1 MRRVEIQPRPRPAR
15 CNPRFPLALAALAA
29 AALLASLAPSA
40 AVAAPAPGDPA
51 EPPPPQTQRSS
62 GPGFAFG
69 APKGYFVI
77 KAGWLLP
84 RAESDI
90 YTFNAEQLTL
100 GLDSYNAPMFG
111 MDIGVVVNDRVDVVF
126 GFEFSSTAPASEF
139 RDFVDEFDAPIV
151 QQTRLRQAPLTA
163 GVRVNLVSRGRGV
176 GNYAWV
182 PATVV
187 PYVGGGGG
195 FTWWRYEQFGDFVD
209 FFDLTIFTDHFLTQG
224 WAPSAHVL
232 GGLDLAVSPR
242 FVVNFEGRYSWA
254 SGQLAPAFTGFEPI
268 DLAGFRVTVGAAFR
282 F

>member
-1 MRRVEIQPRPRPAR
+1 MRRLDIQARLRPAR
-15 CNPRFPLALAALAA
+15 WHHRFPRALAALAA
-29 AALLASLAPSA
+29 AALLASLMPA
-40 AVAAPAPGDPA
+40 AAIAAPAKGDPA
-51 EPPPPQTQRSS
+51 EPPPQGQRSS
-62 GPGFAFG
+62 SQGFAFG

-100 GLDSYNAPMFG
+100 GLDSYNSALFG
-111 MDIGVVVNDRVDVVF
+111 VDVGIAVNDRVDVVF
-126 GFEFSSTAPASEF
+126 GFEFSSTAPVSEF

-163 GVRVNLVSRGRGV
+163 GVRLNLVSRGRSV

-209 FFDLTIFTDHFLTQG
+209 FFDFTIFTDHFLTEG

-232 GGLDLAVSPR
+232 GGLDLSVSPR
-242 FVVNFEGRYSWA
+242 FLVNFEGRYSWA

-268 DLAGFRVTVGAAFR
+268 DLAGFQVTVGAAFR